1 MDEVIAF
8 RSAIQTVHTYLDAFK
23 SMPHIN
29 ILRDSPP
36 FILAGIAILQW
47 RIARQ
52 ASQRDFSARL
62 FAAFGKMQPLHN
74 WLLDMLRIRESIER
88 SDKFSITTSPDTFN
102 KLARLRSHKKE
113 FSPLFQTANIG
124 SVELLL
130 LLGVHRSSAGA
141 VPNAPRGRIQE
152 KLNLYLELAVKVYSL
167 HIIEASFFMP
177 SGVVPDDL
185 MPDVD
190 SVAQAKEELR
200 RAHISLL
207 NLISSRINFG
217 Q

>member
-23 SMPHIN
+23 SIPYIN
-29 ILRDSPP
+29 VLRDSTP
-36 FILAGIAILQW
+36 FILAGIAFLQW

-74 WLLDMLRIRESIER
+74 WLLDMLRIRESIEC
-88 SDKFSITTSPDTFN
+88 SDNFSITTSPDTFN

-113 FSPLFQTANIG
+113 FSPLFQTANTG

-141 VPNAPRGRIQE
+141 VPNTPRGRIQE
-152 KLNLYLELAVKVYSL
+152 KLNLYLELASKVYSL
-167 HIIEASFFMP
+167 HIIKASFSIP
-177 SGVVPDDL
+177 SGLVLDDL

-200 RAHISLL
+200 RAHIDLL